1 MQTRP
6 AIVQAVR
13 TQSAQERSAHSCF
26 GEDGTGDVDGDRVA
40 VEVGGGN
47 EPRSAAAS
55 CSCACGLARSSV
67 MVSQRQTLD
76 ATDVADK
83 PERKRAT
90 HHLDILVSDLDVVVD
105 HAISLGAS
113 MAPAQ

>member
-1 MQTRP
+1 MGVQTRP

-13 TQSAQERSAHSCF
+13 TQSAGSTLQSGGLTSVSERMIP
-26 GEDGTGDVDGDRVA
+26 GVVDGDRVA

-47 EPRSAAAS
+47 GAPIG
-55 CSCACGLARSSV
+55 CSVERREVVRAARSSV

-83 PERKRAT
+83 PERQHAT
-90 HHLDILVSDLDVVVD
+90 HHLDI
-105 HAISLGAS
+105 
-113 MAPAQ
+113 